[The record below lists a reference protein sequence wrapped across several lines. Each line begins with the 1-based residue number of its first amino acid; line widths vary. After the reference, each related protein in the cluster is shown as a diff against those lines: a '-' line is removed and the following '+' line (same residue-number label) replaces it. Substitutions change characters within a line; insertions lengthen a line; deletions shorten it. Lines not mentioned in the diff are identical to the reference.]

1 MWDAS
6 VLDQKFA
13 NSVRVGHPTVR
24 GCFSVKC
31 CRSALSSRATRVVAG
46 LGAAL
51 CLFGAVSCNEL
62 VQASRSSTIL
72 VIERIGAASGG
83 TTDDPIPTLLNSD
96 VLRNGGVFPDI
107 ARVTTRLA
115 FKSPG
120 TSENPASPT
129 SANWITI
136 TGYRVVYRRTDGRNT
151 AGVDVPYP
159 FEGGMT
165 MTTLDI
171 GTAEFT
177 LVRAQAKLEQPLIS
191 LRNGGGAIAISV
203 IAEITF
209 VGHDQTGAAISAD
222 GTIGI
227 NFADFGESGA

>member
-6 VLDQKFA
+6 EHGPVM
-13 NSVRVGHPTVR
+13 
-24 GCFSVKC
+24 
-31 CRSALSSRATRVVAG
+31 SARIGSATSSRATRVVAG

-51 CLFGAVSCNEL
+51 CLLGAVSCNEL

-72 VIERIGAASGG
+72 VIERIGAARGG
-83 TTDDPIPTLLNSD
+83 TTDDPIPTFLDSD
-96 VLRNGGVFPDI
+96 VCGPNPIPGSCVVFPDI

-129 SANWITI
+129 SANWVTI

-151 AGVDVPYP
+151 AGVDVPHP

-177 LVRAQAKLEQPLIS
+177 LVRAQAKLEPPLRS
-191 LRNGGGAIAISV
+191 LRNLGGAVALSV
-203 IAEITF
+203 VAEITF
-209 VGHDQTGAAISAD
+209 FGHDQTGAAISAD

-227 NFADFGESGA
+227 NFADFGD

>member
-1 MWDAS
+1 MWHGSEDG
-6 VLDQKFA
+6 Q
-13 NSVRVGHPTVR
+13 VRRISRGWAPVSGAVR
-24 GCFSVKC
+24 
-31 CRSALSSRATRVVAG
+31 AAAG

-51 CLFGAVSCNEL
+51 CLLGTVSCHDL
-62 VQASRSSTIL
+62 LTASRSSTIL

-83 TTDDPIPTLLNSD
+83 TPDDPIPTRLDSD
-96 VLRNGGVFPDI
+96 VFRNGGVFPDI

-129 SANWITI
+129 SANWVTI
-136 TGYRVVYRRTDGRNT
+136 TGYRVVFRRSDGRNT
-151 AGVDVPYP
+151 QGTDVPYS
-159 FEGGMT
+159 FEGGLT
-165 MTTLDI
+165 MTTIDI
-171 GTAEFT
+171 GSAEFT

-191 LRNGGGAIAISV
+191 LRNGGGAVALSV

-209 VGHDQTGAAISAD
+209 YGHDQTGAAVNAQ

-227 NFADFGESGA
+227 NFKDFPG

>member
-1 MWDAS
+1 MWD
-6 VLDQKFA
+6 D
-13 NSVRVGHPTVR
+13 RRPT
-24 GCFSVKC
+24 
-31 CRSALSSRATRVVAG
+31 SARPGSATTSGTMRLVVG

-51 CLFGAVSCNEL
+51 CLLGSLSCNDL

-72 VIERIGAASGG
+72 VIERIGAARGG
-83 TTDDPIPTLLNSD
+83 TPDDPIPTLLDSD
-96 VLRNGGVFPDI
+96 VLTNGGVFPDI

-129 SANWITI
+129 SANWVTI
-136 TGYRVVYRRTDGRNT
+136 TGYRVVFRRTDGRT
-151 AGVDVPYP
+151 TSGVDVPYA

-177 LVRAQAKLEQPLIS
+177 LVRAQAKLEPPLIS
-191 LRNGGGAIAISV
+191 LRNGGGAVALSV

-209 VGHDQTGAAISAD
+209 FGHDQTGAAINAE

-227 NFADFGESGA
+227 NFADFADPGA

>member
-1 MWDAS
+1 M
-6 VLDQKFA
+6 
-13 NSVRVGHPTVR
+13 TV
-24 GCFSVKC
+24 
-31 CRSALSSRATRVVAG
+31 RATRLAAG

-51 CLFGAVSCNEL
+51 CLLGAASCNDL
-62 VQASRSSTIL
+62 VRASRSSTIL
-72 VIERIGAASGG
+72 VIERIGAAPGG
-83 TTDDPIPTLLNSD
+83 TSEDPIATLLNSD
-96 VLRNGGVFPDI
+96 VLTNGGIFPDI
-107 ARVTTRLA
+107 GRVTTRLA

-129 SANWITI
+129 SANWITV
-136 TGYRVVYRRTDGRNT
+136 TGYRVVYLRSDGRNEF
-151 AGVDVPYP
+151 GKDVPFP

-177 LVRAQAKLEQPLIS
+177 LVRAQAKLEMPLIA
-191 LRNGGGAIAISV
+191 LRGGGGAVALSV

-209 VGHDQTGAAISAD
+209 FGHDQTGAEITAV

-227 NFADFGESGA
+227 NFADFAD

>member
-1 MWDAS
+1 M
-6 VLDQKFA
+6 
-13 NSVRVGHPTVR
+13 
-24 GCFSVKC
+24 
-31 CRSALSSRATRVVAG
+31 
-46 LGAAL
+46 
-51 CLFGAVSCNEL
+51 SCNEL

-72 VIERIGAASGG
+72 VIERIAGKSGGAAG
-83 TTDDPIPTLLNSD
+83 DPVNTFLNSD
-96 VLRNGGVFPDI
+96 VVTSGSVFPDI
-107 ARVTTRLA
+107 GRVSTRLA

-136 TGYRVVYRRTDGRNT
+136 HTYRVEYRRTDRLDGGMP
-151 AGVDVPYP
+151 GVDVPYP

-165 MTTLDI
+165 MTTTDTS
-171 GTAEFT
+171 TAEFT

-191 LRNGGGAIAISV
+191 LRNGGGAVTISV

-209 VGHDQTGAAISAD
+209 FGHDQTGAKISAD

-227 NFADFGESGA
+227 TFKDF

>member
-1 MWDAS
+1 M
-6 VLDQKFA
+6 KTRA
-13 NSVRVGHPTVR
+13 N
-24 GCFSVKC
+24 
-31 CRSALSSRATRVVAG
+31 RVVVR
-46 LGAAL
+46 LGMAL
-51 CLFGAVSCNEL
+51 CLLGSVSCHDL

-72 VIERIGAASGG
+72 VIERIGAALGG
-83 TTDDPIPTLLNSD
+83 TADDPIPTLLNSD
-96 VLRNGGVFPDI
+96 VLRNNSVFPDI

-129 SANWITI
+129 SANWVTI
-136 TGYRVVYRRTDGRNT
+136 TGYRVVYRRTDGRDT
-151 AGVDVPYP
+151 PGVDVPYP

-177 LVRAQAKLEQPLIS
+177 LVRAQAKIEPPLFA
-191 LRNGGGAIAISV
+191 LRNGGGALVLSV

-209 VGHDQTGAAISAD
+209 YGHDQAGAAISAF

-227 NFADFGESGA
+227 NFADFADS

>member
-1 MWDAS
+1 MWATSEDRRLTGARS
-6 VLDQKFA
+6 P
-13 NSVRVGHPTVR
+13 SPTA
-24 GCFSVKC
+24 CH
-31 CRSALSSRATRVVAG
+31 ATPRVVAAA
-46 LGAAL
+46 GAAL
-51 CLFGAVSCNEL
+51 CLLGAVSCNEL

-72 VIERIGAASGG
+72 VIERIGAAPGG
-83 TTDDPIPTLLNSD
+83 TTDDPVDTLLNSD
-96 VLRNGGVFPDI
+96 VSVVLPDVG
-107 ARVTTRLA
+107 RVSTRLA

-136 TGYRVVYRRTDGRNT
+136 TGYRVVYRRTDGRAT
-151 AGVDVPYP
+151 PGVDVPYP

-165 MTTLDI
+165 MTTTDT

-191 LRNGGGAIAISV
+191 LVNGGGAVVISV

-209 VGHDQTGAAISAD
+209 FGHDQTGAAISAD

-227 NFADFGESGA
+227 TFKDF

>member
-1 MWDAS
+1 MRTMSDPS
-6 VLDQKFA
+6 ERRRLTS
-13 NSVRVGHPTVR
+13 NTG
-24 GCFSVKC
+24 
-31 CRSALSSRATRVVAG
+31 SAVTSRATRVVAG
-46 LGAAL
+46 LGAVL
-51 CLFGAVSCNEL
+51 CLLGAGSCNEL

-83 TTDDPIPTLLNSD
+83 TPDDPIATLLNSD
-96 VLRNGGVFPDI
+96 VLFNGSVFPDI
-107 ARVTTRLA
+107 GRVTTRLA

-129 SANWITI
+129 SANWITV
-136 TGYRVVYRRTDGRNT
+136 TGYRVVYRRTDGRNQ

-171 GTAEFT
+171 SSAEFT
-177 LVRAQAKLEQPLIS
+177 LVRAQAKLESPLIE
-191 LRNGGGAIAISV
+191 LRFLGGAVAISV

-209 VGHDQTGAAISAD
+209 FGHDQTGAAISSV

-227 NFADFGESGA
+227 NFADFGDGA